1 MGAVVARR
9 LQAWGGGG
17 CGGGVTG
24 MQPGAGQPGTR
35 WARVYG
41 AGRAQSK
48 NGERG
53 RQGSE
58 RADGEEWPDDLWPDD
73 EPARRIGGSAGG
85 GGAGEPWPAAVNPA
99 GVPGHGALRRR
110 VRPGTL
116 AVIALA
122 AAAAGAGI
130 VLGVVDLSSSPSAT
144 TAAPGGQPSQL
155 APVPPGGNG
164 ALPGAGSGGTAMI
177 FMIGKVTAVSG
188 TSITIGGPA
197 HSITA
202 AVTDSTRVTGKVSGI
217 RGIKV
222 GDQVSAQITQSGGRS
237 SAIAIQDPA
246 QPPPGGSLP

>member
-1 MGAVVARR
+1 
-9 LQAWGGGG
+9 
-17 CGGGVTG
+17 
-24 MQPGAGQPGTR
+24 
-35 WARVYG
+35 
-41 AGRAQSK
+41 
-48 NGERG
+48 
-53 RQGSE
+53 
-58 RADGEEWPDDLWPDD
+58 
-73 EPARRIGGSAGG
+73 
-85 GGAGEPWPAAVNPA
+85 
-99 GVPGHGALRRR
+99 
-110 VRPGTL
+110 
-116 AVIALA
+116 VIALA

-155 APVPPGGNG
+155 APVPPGGSGQPGGNG

>member
-1 MGAVVARR
+1 MSQRSSASRGF
-9 LQAWGGGG
+9 GGGRWPG
-17 CGGGVTG
+17 EPG
-24 MQPGAGQPGTR
+24 GAGWPGES
-35 WARVYG
+35 G
-41 AGRAQSK
+41 PGELAG
-48 NGERG
+48 G
-53 RQGSE
+53 
-58 RADGEEWPDDLWPDD
+58 DEWPDDLWPDD
-73 EPARRIGGSAGG
+73 DEPAGRSGGSAGG

-99 GVPGHGALRRR
+99 SVPGHGALRRR

-116 AVIALA
+116 AVIALG

-155 APVPPGGNG
+155 APVPPGGSGQPGGNG

>member
-1 MGAVVARR
+1 MSQPSSGLSGPSGAGSSGEP
-9 LQAWGGGG
+9 GGGRWPG
-17 CGGGVTG
+17 EPG
-24 MQPGAGQPGTR
+24 GAGWPGE
-35 WARVYG
+35 
-41 AGRAQSK
+41 AG
-48 NGERG
+48 
-53 RQGSE
+53 GSE
-58 RADGEEWPDDLWPDD
+58 PADGDEWPDDLWPDD

-116 AVIALA
+116 AVIALG

-144 TAAPGGQPSQL
+144 TAAPGGRPSQL

-164 ALPGAGSGGTAMI
+164 ALPGAGPGGTAMI

-197 HSITA
+197 HSVTA

-217 RGIKV
+217 RGVKV

-237 SAIAIQDPA
+237 RAIAIQDPA
-246 QPPPGGSLP
+246 QAPPGGSLP

>member
-1 MGAVVARR
+1 
-9 LQAWGGGG
+9 
-17 CGGGVTG
+17 
-24 MQPGAGQPGTR
+24 
-35 WARVYG
+35 
-41 AGRAQSK
+41 
-48 NGERG
+48 
-53 RQGSE
+53 
-58 RADGEEWPDDLWPDD
+58 
-73 EPARRIGGSAGG
+73 
-85 GGAGEPWPAAVNPA
+85 
-99 GVPGHGALRRR
+99 
-110 VRPGTL
+110 
-116 AVIALA
+116 VIALA